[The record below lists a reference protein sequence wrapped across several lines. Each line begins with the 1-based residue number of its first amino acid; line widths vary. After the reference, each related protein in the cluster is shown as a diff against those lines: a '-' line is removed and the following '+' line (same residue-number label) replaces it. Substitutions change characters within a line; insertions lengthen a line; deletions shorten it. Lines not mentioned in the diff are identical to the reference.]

1 VIVGNRQGTRL
12 GFPTANVALATA
24 HAGGVY
30 AGRVTVDGKDYDA
43 ALYVGKNTR
52 ILEAHLL
59 GFDGDLYGK
68 TIEGVVVKKI
78 RARWD
83 FKTEADLI
91 AQIERDIVAIKNVL
105 KPKT

>member
-1 VIVGNRQGTRL
+1 MIVGNRQGTRL

-30 AGRVTVDGKDYDA
+30 AGRGTGDGKDYDA
-43 ALYVGKNTR
+43 ALYVGNNTR